1 MSTRVKVVQ
10 PECPGIARKMTRKLR
25 PLLLCGTRPEAIKL
39 APVIREC
46 RHRTNEVEPVL
57 CLTGQHRE
65 MLRQVTDYFDIS
77 ADIDLELMR
86 PNQTLAELTGH
97 CLQRVD
103 EVIAR
108 IAPDCV
114 VAQGDTTT
122 VLCASIVAFYRK
134 VPFVHVE
141 AGLRTGDLMAPW
153 PEEFN
158 RRVTSL
164 TTALHCAPTK
174 RAAQALLAEGIHPK
188 QVRVTGNTVIDALL
202 WARRR
207 ETADGA
213 RWRRQVREARR
224 SACGSNHRSSQGEF
238 RGRLREHLPG
248 HRRLGGNVC

>member
-103 EVIAR
+103 EVIAPSPRTASLLRRYDYRAVR
-108 IAPDCV
+108 ID
-114 VAQGDTTT
+114 
-122 VLCASIVAFYRK
+122 S
-134 VPFVHVE
+134 
-141 AGLRTGDLMAPW
+141 GLLSEGPVCPCRGRPA
-153 PEEFN
+153 N
-158 RRVTSL
+158 RRPDGPMARGIQPSGHKPDDG
-164 TTALHCAPTK
+164 ANCAPTK

-207 ETADGA
+207 ETARR
-213 RWRRQVREARR
+213 RWRASTR
-224 SACGSNHRSSQGEF
+224 GSTIGLWF
-238 RGRLREHLPG
+238 
-248 HRRLGGNVC
+248 